1 MISPR
6 GEDSELFI
14 YLLCQSGLIG
24 HIWGEGGGFFGS
36 NARTYIYIYI
46 YNTESEWCGIKEEA
60 ALWPFRPRPLVGG
73 TVAPRSWHFA
83 GDNIWPRKSGRKEAA
98 VVGQGSV
105 RLSPPLSSLVSRGKN
120 GRITLDDHDSTA
132 IRL

>member
-1 MISPR
+1 M
-6 GEDSELFI
+6 SERANWA
-14 YLLCQSGLIG
+14 YL
-24 HIWGEGGGFFGS
+24 GGGGRVLRFEYS
-36 NARTYIYIYI
+36 HVYIYI

>member
-1 MISPR
+1 MGIFGGR
-6 GEDSELFI
+6 GE
-14 YLLCQSGLIG
+14 
-24 HIWGEGGGFFGS
+24 GS
-36 NARTYIYIYI
+36 SVRMLARIYI

-105 RLSPPLSSLVSRGKN
+105 RLPPPSLFSGFSRQERSHN
-120 GRITLDDHDSTA
+120 FGRS
-132 IRL
+132 